1 MRRLGLL
8 LSLLILLLALALWLK
23 RLIEPDA
30 VAMRLG
36 EVLERTT
43 GLALRLDAE
52 PGIELLPALALRLGP
67 GELRDREGH
76 PAIRFERL
84 SMSVSWRKLL
94 ARPLELERLNARG
107 LLIDLPTLAGHRWPM
122 AETPASPPP
131 LIEIG
136 LPIEIQDLRLL
147 GEGGRE
153 ILRFDRLNAELLHDG
168 RPWRIEAEGEASGNR
183 AFGFTLAAASTP
195 TRRAD
200 GIDFEDTSL
209 RFQLSSW
216 IATEL
221 RGGLRWR
228 ASALSWNLT
237 GGAKLGE
244 QLARTLASGASE
256 ARLASE
262 GEIGDRGTIA
272 ALILSDAA
280 GGEIARLDW
289 APNESGALP
298 LRLSL
303 PRLALVPLR
312 LKGIELELLPAE
324 P

>member
-1 MRRLGLL
+1 MRRLRIL
-8 LSLLILLLALALWLK
+8 LSLLLLLLALALWLK

-36 EVLERTT
+36 EILERTT

-76 PAIRFERL
+76 PAIRFEQL
-84 SMSVSWRKLL
+84 SIRVSWRKLL
-94 ARPLELERLNARG
+94 ARPLELEQLKARS
-107 LLIDLPTLAGHRWPM
+107 LRVDLPALAGHRLPM
-122 AETPASPPP
+122 TETRASPPS

-168 RPWRIEAEGEASGNR
+168 RPWRIEAEGEASGTR
-183 AFGFTLAAASTP
+183 AFRFSLAAASTP

-200 GIDFEDTSL
+200 GLGFEDTSL
-209 RFQLSSW
+209 RFELSSW
-216 IATEL
+216 IAAEL

-228 ASALSWNLT
+228 PSSLSWNFA

-244 QLARTLASGASE
+244 RLARTLASGASE

-262 GEIGDRGTIA
+262 GEIGDRATIA

-289 APNESGALP
+289 APNEAGASP

-312 LKGIELELLPAE
+312 LKGIELELLAAE